1 MVRNDL
7 RNVAIIAHVDHGKTT
22 LVDALLRQ
30 SGAFRDNQAVAE
42 RVMDSGD
49 IERERGI
56 TILAKN
62 CSCTYKGVKINIV
75 DTPGHADFGGEVE
88 RVLKMVNGVL
98 LLVDAAEGC
107 MPQTRFVLQKALQQN
122 LSLVVAINKID
133 RPDARIK
140 EVIDEVLYLL
150 MDLGATDEQLDCP
163 MLFCCGRDGTA
174 SLDPDVPG
182 TDLVPLFDTLLS
194 TIKPP
199 EGDPEAPF
207 QMLVSSVDYNE
218 FVGRIG
224 IGRIQNGVAKVGEEV
239 VVADM
244 MAGLTV
250 CAVALPLALAF
261 GVSSGASAAS
271 GLVTAIIAGVV
282 IAILGGASYQ
292 ISGPTGAMSAV
303 LVGIVAEYGLQGVF
317 FACFAAGVLLL
328 LAGIFKLG
336 RLISFIP
343 MPVIMGFTSG
353 IAIIIAMG
361 QIDNFFG
368 TVSEGGSNLEKIA
381 SYGRLGFH
389 PNMQAVL
396 IGLLVVLVMVFWPK
410 KWGARVPGSLVGI
423 ILATIV
429 ATVAGMDQLAV
440 VGDIP
445 KTLLLADRLSLGG
458 LSFTMLE
465 NLISPIVTI
474 AALGMIES
482 LLCGASASRMKGE
495 AFNADQELI
504 AQGVGNILLPLFG
517 GVPATA
523 AIARTSVAVKSGQQT
538 RLTSVFHS
546 LFLLASMFL
555 LGGVMARLPLSAL
568 AGVLMVTA
576 WRMNDW
582 EGIRYIFRH
591 KFKSGISQF
600 LVTMVATVIFDLT
613 VAILLG
619 VVYSAIL
626 YMAKSSHIHV
636 NFSDIDA
643 NKLRSVEGKP
653 PILETSGVAYIT
665 GALFFGAVDEFNHRM
680 AEMPQY
686 DHIILS
692 MRGMPSVDVSGA
704 QAMLELCESL
714 KSQGKTVACCGMTEA
729 VRSYFDRAGITELL
743 GEESYFWSAD
753 QAILDLLDAERAP

>member
-1 MVRNDL
+1 MFSAFFRSLKQEFAGYNS
-7 RNVAIIAHVDHGKTT
+7 KK
-22 LVDALLRQ
+22 LL
-30 SGAFRDNQAVAE
+30 
-42 RVMDSGD
+42 
-49 IERERGI
+49 
-56 TILAKN
+56 
-62 CSCTYKGVKINIV
+62 
-75 DTPGHADFGGEVE
+75 
-88 RVLKMVNGVL
+88 
-98 LLVDAAEGC
+98 
-107 MPQTRFVLQKALQQN
+107 
-122 LSLVVAINKID
+122 
-133 RPDARIK
+133 
-140 EVIDEVLYLL
+140 
-150 MDLGATDEQLDCP
+150 
-163 MLFCCGRDGTA
+163 
-174 SLDPDVPG
+174 
-182 TDLVPLFDTLLS
+182 
-194 TIKPP
+194 
-199 EGDPEAPF
+199 
-207 QMLVSSVDYNE
+207 
-218 FVGRIG
+218 
-224 IGRIQNGVAKVGEEV
+224 
-239 VVADM
+239 ADM

-282 IAILGGASYQ
+282 IAVLGGASFQ

-317 FACFAAGVLLL
+317 FACLAAGVLLL
-328 LAGIFKLG
+328 LAGVFKLG

-368 TVSEGGSNLEKIA
+368 TVSEGDSNLEKIA

-429 ATVAGMDQLAV
+429 ASLAGMDQLAV

-445 KTLLLADRLSLGG
+445 KTLLLSDRLSLRG
-458 LSFTMLE
+458 LSLSMLE
-465 NLISPIVTI
+465 DLASPVVTI

-555 LGGVMARLPLSAL
+555 LGGVMSRIPMAAL

-576 WRMNDW
+576 FRMNDW
-582 EGIRYIFRH
+582 AAIKSIFKK
-591 KFKSGISQF
+591 KFKSSILQYV
-600 LVTMVATVIFDLT
+600 LTMVSTVVFDLT
-613 VAILLG
+613 VAIVIG
-619 VVYSAIL
+619 VVAAMIVFVV
-626 YMAKSSHIHV
+626 KSSELRV
-636 NFSDIDA
+636 TSSDIDED
-643 NKLRSVEGKP
+643 KLKGKVH
-653 PILETSGVAYIT
+653 SGHHEEFKVVYVS
-665 GALFFGAVDEFNHRM
+665 GPLFFGTQEKLINQLEALCGN
-680 AEMPQY
+680 PQV
-686 DHIILS
+686 ILS
-692 MRGMPSVDVSGA
+692 MRGVPTADDISLSELERLYNTLREKGTQISFTGVQTAVSE
-704 QAMLELCESL
+704 M
-714 KSQGKTVACCGMTEA
+714 M
-729 VRSYFDRAGITELL
+729 DRAGFRERI
-743 GEESYFWSAD
+743 GEEHFYWDAVAAIKALEVREYGSDYAD
-753 QAILDLLDAERAP
+753 

>member
-1 MVRNDL
+1 MFSAFFQSLKEEFAGYNS
-7 RNVAIIAHVDHGKTT
+7 KK
-22 LVDALLRQ
+22 LL
-30 SGAFRDNQAVAE
+30 A
-42 RVMDSGD
+42 D
-49 IERERGI
+49 I
-56 TILAKN
+56 
-62 CSCTYKGVKINIV
+62 
-75 DTPGHADFGGEVE
+75 
-88 RVLKMVNGVL
+88 
-98 LLVDAAEGC
+98 
-107 MPQTRFVLQKALQQN
+107 
-122 LSLVVAINKID
+122 
-133 RPDARIK
+133 
-140 EVIDEVLYLL
+140 
-150 MDLGATDEQLDCP
+150 
-163 MLFCCGRDGTA
+163 
-174 SLDPDVPG
+174 
-182 TDLVPLFDTLLS
+182 
-194 TIKPP
+194 
-199 EGDPEAPF
+199 
-207 QMLVSSVDYNE
+207 
-218 FVGRIG
+218 
-224 IGRIQNGVAKVGEEV
+224 
-239 VVADM
+239 

-328 LAGIFKLG
+328 LAGIFRLG

-343 MPVIMGFTSG
+343 APVIMGFTSG

-368 TVSEGGSNLEKIA
+368 TVSEGSSNLEKLA
-381 SYGRLGFH
+381 SYSHLGFH
-389 PNMQAVL
+389 PSMQAVI

-410 KWGARVPGSLVGI
+410 KWGARVPGSLIGI
-423 ILATIV
+423 ILAAVIAAV
-429 ATVAGMDQLAV
+429 FKMDGLAV

-445 KTLLLADRLSLGG
+445 KTLLLSDRLSLSG
-458 LSFTMLE
+458 LSLSMLE
-465 NLISPIVTI
+465 DLISPIVTI

-546 LFLLASMFL
+546 VFLLASMFL
-555 LGGVMARLPLSAL
+555 LGGVMARLPLAAL

-582 EGIRYIFRH
+582 DGIRYIFRH
-591 KFKSGISQF
+591 RFKSGISQF
-600 LVTMVATVIFDLT
+600 LVTMIATVVFDLT
-613 VAILLG
+613 VAIILG

-626 YMAKSSHIHV
+626 YMAKSSHIRV
-636 NFSDIDA
+636 NFSAIDT
-643 NKLRSVEGKP
+643 NKL
-653 PILETSGVAYIT
+653 PILETAGVAYIT
-665 GALFFGAVDEFNHRM
+665 GPLFFGAVDEFNHRM
-680 AEMPQY
+680 AEMPKY
-686 DHIILS
+686 DHVILS

-704 QAMLELCESL
+704 QAMLELCQAL
-714 KSQGKTVACCGMTEA
+714 KAQGKSVACCGMAES

-743 GEESYFWSAD
+743 GGNAYFWSAD
-753 QAILDLLDAERAP
+753 QAILDLLDAEIVE

>member
-1 MVRNDL
+1 MKTAALCANRSCSMLRYCPGGMCMFSAFFRDL
-7 RNVAIIAHVDHGKTT
+7 RTEFAGYNADK
-22 LVDALLRQ
+22 LL
-30 SGAFRDNQAVAE
+30 
-42 RVMDSGD
+42 
-49 IERERGI
+49 
-56 TILAKN
+56 K
-62 CSCTYKGVKINIV
+62 
-75 DTPGHADFGGEVE
+75 
-88 RVLKMVNGVL
+88 
-98 LLVDAAEGC
+98 
-107 MPQTRFVLQKALQQN
+107 
-122 LSLVVAINKID
+122 
-133 RPDARIK
+133 
-140 EVIDEVLYLL
+140 
-150 MDLGATDEQLDCP
+150 
-163 MLFCCGRDGTA
+163 
-174 SLDPDVPG
+174 DV
-182 TDLVPLFDTLLS
+182 
-194 TIKPP
+194 
-199 EGDPEAPF
+199 
-207 QMLVSSVDYNE
+207 
-218 FVGRIG
+218 
-224 IGRIQNGVAKVGEEV
+224 
-239 VVADM
+239 

-261 GVSSGASAAS
+261 GVSSGASAAA
-271 GLVTAIIAGVV
+271 GLVTAILAGVV

-292 ISGPTGAMSAV
+292 VSGPTGAMSAV
-303 LVGIVAEYGLQGVF
+303 LIGIVAQYGLQGVF

-328 LAGIFKLG
+328 AAGLLKLG
-336 RLISFIP
+336 RLIGFIP

-353 IAIIIAMG
+353 IAIIIALG
-361 QIDNFFG
+361 QVDNFFG
-368 TVSEGGSNLEKIA
+368 TVSEGSSNLEKLA
-381 SYGRLGFH
+381 SYARLGFH
-389 PNMQAVL
+389 PNLQTVL
-396 IGLLVVLVMVFWPK
+396 IGALVVAVMLVWPK
-410 KWGARVPGSLVGI
+410 KWGAKVPGSLIGI
-423 ILATIV
+423 IAATALAAV
-429 ATVAGMDQLAV
+429 LGLDELAV

-445 KTLLLADRLSLGG
+445 RTLLLSDRLHLGSLSLDM
-458 LSFTMLE
+458 LSD
-465 NLISPIVTI
+465 LISPVVTI

-482 LLCGASASRMKGE
+482 LLCGASAARMKSE
-495 AFNADQELI
+495 PFHADQELI
-504 AQGVGNILLPLFG
+504 AQGVGNVLLPFFG

-523 AIARTSVAVKSGQQT
+523 AIARTSVAIKSGQQT

-546 LFLLASMFL
+546 VFLLASMFL

-582 EGIRYIFRH
+582 EGICYIFRH

-600 LVTMVATVIFDLT
+600 LITMLATVVFDLT

-680 AEMPQY
+680 AEMPCY
-686 DHIILS
+686 DHLVIS

-753 QAILDLLDAERAP
+753 QAILDLLDKEIVE

>member
-1 MVRNDL
+1 MFSAFFRSLKQEFAGYNS
-7 RNVAIIAHVDHGKTT
+7 KK
-22 LVDALLRQ
+22 LL
-30 SGAFRDNQAVAE
+30 
-42 RVMDSGD
+42 
-49 IERERGI
+49 
-56 TILAKN
+56 
-62 CSCTYKGVKINIV
+62 
-75 DTPGHADFGGEVE
+75 
-88 RVLKMVNGVL
+88 
-98 LLVDAAEGC
+98 
-107 MPQTRFVLQKALQQN
+107 
-122 LSLVVAINKID
+122 
-133 RPDARIK
+133 
-140 EVIDEVLYLL
+140 
-150 MDLGATDEQLDCP
+150 
-163 MLFCCGRDGTA
+163 
-174 SLDPDVPG
+174 
-182 TDLVPLFDTLLS
+182 
-194 TIKPP
+194 
-199 EGDPEAPF
+199 
-207 QMLVSSVDYNE
+207 
-218 FVGRIG
+218 
-224 IGRIQNGVAKVGEEV
+224 
-239 VVADM
+239 ADM

-317 FACFAAGVLLL
+317 FAGGASYQISGPTGAMSAVLVGIVAEYGLQGVFFACFAAGVLLL
-328 LAGIFKLG
+328 LAGVFKLG

-465 NLISPIVTI
+465 NLLSPIVTI

-591 KFKSGISQF
+591 KFKSGISQ
-600 LVTMVATVIFDLT
+600 A
-613 VAILLG
+613 
-619 VVYSAIL
+619 
-626 YMAKSSHIHV
+626 
-636 NFSDIDA
+636 
-643 NKLRSVEGKP
+643 
-653 PILETSGVAYIT
+653 
-665 GALFFGAVDEFNHRM
+665 
-680 AEMPQY
+680 
-686 DHIILS
+686 
-692 MRGMPSVDVSGA
+692 
-704 QAMLELCESL
+704 
-714 KSQGKTVACCGMTEA
+714 
-729 VRSYFDRAGITELL
+729 
-743 GEESYFWSAD
+743 
-753 QAILDLLDAERAP
+753 

>member
-1 MVRNDL
+1 M
-7 RNVAIIAHVDHGKTT
+7 I
-22 LVDALLRQ
+22 
-30 SGAFRDNQAVAE
+30 
-42 RVMDSGD
+42 
-49 IERERGI
+49 
-56 TILAKN
+56 KN
-62 CSCTYKGVKINIV
+62 
-75 DTPGHADFGGEVE
+75 
-88 RVLKMVNGVL
+88 
-98 LLVDAAEGC
+98 
-107 MPQTRFVLQKALQQN
+107 
-122 LSLVVAINKID
+122 
-133 RPDARIK
+133 
-140 EVIDEVLYLL
+140 YL
-150 MDLGATDEQLDCP
+150 
-163 MLFCCGRDGTA
+163 A
-174 SLDPDVPG
+174 SLKQEFSG
-182 TDLVPLFDTLLS
+182 
-194 TIKPP
+194 
-199 EGDPEAPF
+199 
-207 QMLVSSVDYNE
+207 YNT
-218 FVGRIG
+218 
-224 IGRIQNGVAKVGEEV
+224 AKLMK
-239 VVADM
+239 DI
-244 MAGLTV
+244 MAGLSV

-261 GVSSGASAAS
+261 GVSSGATAAA

-282 IAILGGASYQ
+282 IAVLGGASFQ

-303 LVGIVAEYGLQGVF
+303 LVGIVASYGLQGVF
-317 FACFAAGVLLL
+317 FACFAAGALLL

-353 IAIIIAMG
+353 IAIIIALG
-361 QIDNFFG
+361 QIDNLFG
-368 TVSEGGSNLEKIA
+368 TASEGSSNLAKIA
-381 SYGRLGFH
+381 SYARLGFH
-389 PNMQAVL
+389 PNLQTVL
-396 IGLLVVLVMVFWPK
+396 IGLLVVVVMIVWPK

-423 ILATIV
+423 ILATVVSALFRMDSI
-429 ATVAGMDQLAV
+429 AT

-445 KTLLLADRLSLGG
+445 RTLMLADRLDLGSLN
-458 LSFTMLE
+458 LDMLK

-482 LLCGASASRMKGE
+482 LLCGASASRMKNE
-495 AFNADQELI
+495 PFNADQELI
-504 AQGVGNILLPLFG
+504 AQGVGNMLLPLFG

-538 RLTSVFHS
+538 RLASVFHS
-546 LFLLASMFL
+546 VFLLASMFL

-600 LVTMVATVIFDLT
+600 LVTMVATVVFDLT
-613 VAILLG
+613 VAIILG

-626 YMAKSSHIHV
+626 YMAKSSHIRI
-636 NFSDIDA
+636 NFSSIDT
-643 NKLRSVEGKP
+643 NKLRSVDGKP

-665 GALFFGAVDEFNHRM
+665 GPLFFGAVDEFNHRM
-680 AEMPQY
+680 ADMPNY
-686 DHIILS
+686 DHVILS

-753 QAILDLLDAERAP
+753 QAILDLLDAEIVE

>member
-1 MVRNDL
+1 MFSAFFRSLKREFSGYNS
-7 RNVAIIAHVDHGKTT
+7 KK
-22 LVDALLRQ
+22 LL
-30 SGAFRDNQAVAE
+30 
-42 RVMDSGD
+42 
-49 IERERGI
+49 
-56 TILAKN
+56 
-62 CSCTYKGVKINIV
+62 
-75 DTPGHADFGGEVE
+75 
-88 RVLKMVNGVL
+88 
-98 LLVDAAEGC
+98 
-107 MPQTRFVLQKALQQN
+107 
-122 LSLVVAINKID
+122 
-133 RPDARIK
+133 
-140 EVIDEVLYLL
+140 
-150 MDLGATDEQLDCP
+150 
-163 MLFCCGRDGTA
+163 
-174 SLDPDVPG
+174 
-182 TDLVPLFDTLLS
+182 
-194 TIKPP
+194 
-199 EGDPEAPF
+199 
-207 QMLVSSVDYNE
+207 
-218 FVGRIG
+218 
-224 IGRIQNGVAKVGEEV
+224 
-239 VVADM
+239 ADM

-303 LVGIVAEYGLQGVF
+303 LVSIVAEYGLQGVF

-328 LAGIFKLG
+328 LAGVFKLG

-410 KWGARVPGSLVGI
+410 KWSARVPGSLVGI

-600 LVTMVATVIFDLT
+600 LVTMVATVVFDLT
-613 VAILLG
+613 VAIILG

-626 YMAKSSHIHV
+626 YMAKSSHIRI
-636 NFSDIDA
+636 NFSSIDT
-643 NKLRSVEGKP
+643 NKLRSVDGKP

-665 GALFFGAVDEFNHRM
+665 GPLFFGAVDEFNHRM
-680 AEMPQY
+680 ADMPNY
-686 DHIILS
+686 DHVILS

-714 KSQGKTVACCGMTEA
+714 KAKGKSVACCGMTEA
-729 VRSYFDRAGITELL
+729 VRTYFDRAGITELL

-753 QAILDLLDAERAP
+753 QAILDLLDAEIVE